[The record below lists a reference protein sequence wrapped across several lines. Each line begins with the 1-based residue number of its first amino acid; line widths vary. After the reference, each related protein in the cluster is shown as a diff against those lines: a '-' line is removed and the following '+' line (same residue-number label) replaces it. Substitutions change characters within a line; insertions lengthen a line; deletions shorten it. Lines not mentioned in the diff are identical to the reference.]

1 MQAQP
6 VWPTSVLLV
15 LYSSVVG
22 QAVQLEAP
30 AAEYSPA
37 AQFEHTLLVD
47 AVQFEERY
55 LPAAHVDEAQ
65 AEHGGKLVAE

>member
-37 AQFEHTLLVD
+37 AQFEQTLAPD
-47 AVQFEERY
+47 AENVPMAQLAQLE
-55 LPAAHVDEAQ
+55 PPDAAW
-65 AEHGGKLVAE
+65 